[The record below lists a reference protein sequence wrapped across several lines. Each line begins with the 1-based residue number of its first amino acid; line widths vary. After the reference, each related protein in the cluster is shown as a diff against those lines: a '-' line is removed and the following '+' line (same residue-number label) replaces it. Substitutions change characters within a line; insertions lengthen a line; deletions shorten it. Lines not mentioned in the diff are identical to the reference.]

1 MTAMGWEA
9 PGQPQP
15 HSRLSEAEMGAT
27 LLSSRQGRW
36 LVIALLLVIGAFVA
50 CWFAAPKLLTVA
62 VIPVVVIA
70 SLYLYR
76 RHSTLYLSY
85 CWWVWMLASF
95 VRRIIEV
102 KTGFVAESP
111 ILLLPYLVT
120 LPTAL
125 TLLKHVPKLTRR
137 HLVPFALTFSALLY
151 GFVVG
156 LVTNGPAAAS
166 FGLLV
171 WMAPVLFGF
180 HLAVQGDIY
189 PAVRTVMK
197 RTIVAS
203 VLLMGVY
210 GIYQFLAGPKWDLFW
225 ISSTHMVTAGLPYAM
240 QFRVFSTLN
249 SPPPFAVVMMGAMIV
264 VLSQRTKIG
273 WLALSTGATA
283 LLLSTVRTAWL
294 SFAIGFLLYAWF
306 VPWRSISRLVIP
318 VVFLTALVSVV
329 ISFTPLGDVIV
340 TRFATFTSLHDDT
353 SFRERRD
360 FYASM
365 AERVSRAPAGEGMG
379 GTGVAATMSEGTA
392 IRHFDSGVLDIA
404 FSLGWFG
411 GLAYVFGL
419 VGLTLFALRIREARR
434 DHFDLA
440 LRAAALAAL
449 STLLSYNAAVGVSGL
464 VFWGFLG
471 LSIARHYWLIDFT
484 EEQKRRTRHEM
495 FAAAAASMAG
505 AA

>member
-1 MTAMGWEA
+1 
-9 PGQPQP
+9 
-15 HSRLSEAEMGAT
+15 
-27 LLSSRQGRW
+27 
-36 LVIALLLVIGAFVA
+36 
-50 CWFAAPKLLTVA
+50 
-62 VIPVVVIA
+62 
-70 SLYLYR
+70 
-76 RHSTLYLSY
+76 
-85 CWWVWMLASF
+85 
-95 VRRIIEV
+95 
-102 KTGFVAESP
+102 
-111 ILLLPYLVT
+111 
-120 LPTAL
+120 
-125 TLLKHVPKLTRR
+125 
-137 HLVPFALTFSALLY
+137 
-151 GFVVG
+151 
-156 LVTNGPAAAS
+156 
-166 FGLLV
+166 
-171 WMAPVLFGF
+171 
-180 HLAVQGDIY
+180 
-189 PAVRTVMK
+189 
-197 RTIVAS
+197 
-203 VLLMGVY
+203 
-210 GIYQFLAGPKWDLFW
+210 
-225 ISSTHMVTAGLPYAM
+225 
-240 QFRVFSTLN
+240 
-249 SPPPFAVVMMGAMIV
+249 
-264 VLSQRTKIG
+264 
-273 WLALSTGATA
+273 
-283 LLLSTVRTAWL
+283 
-294 SFAIGFLLYAWF
+294 
-306 VPWRSISRLVIP
+306 
-318 VVFLTALVSVV
+318 
-329 ISFTPLGDVIV
+329 LGDVIV